1 MSTTTVTLTQREAN
15 LRQHTGCQ
23 PSDPLLLLV
32 RDWLYDND
40 TLNKSIASFIE
51 KNQNKYCRDPDAEL
65 WNVSMVA
72 LHREFCHLMEESL
85 QELLDDNET
94 TEKEF
99 EKSITAALRNDTTS
113 DDSTI
118 VKLLV
123 AATQFQTFDLLL
135 EEAHRK
141 NRALKHAQ
149 HQKKLAE
156 YHASGGKVTHSKN
169 DIGDHHMH

>member
-1 MSTTTVTLTQREAN
+1 M
-15 LRQHTGCQ
+15 
-23 PSDPLLLLV
+23 
-32 RDWLYDND
+32 
-40 TLNKSIASFIE
+40 I
-51 KNQNKYCRDPDAEL
+51 
-65 WNVSMVA
+65 A
-72 LHREFCHLMEESL
+72 LHREFCRIMEQSL
-85 QELLDDNET
+85 QELLNENEI

-99 EKSITAALRNDTTS
+99 EKSISAALRNDTTS

-141 NRALKHAQ
+141 NRALKHSQ

-169 DIGDHHMH
+169 DIGDHHIR